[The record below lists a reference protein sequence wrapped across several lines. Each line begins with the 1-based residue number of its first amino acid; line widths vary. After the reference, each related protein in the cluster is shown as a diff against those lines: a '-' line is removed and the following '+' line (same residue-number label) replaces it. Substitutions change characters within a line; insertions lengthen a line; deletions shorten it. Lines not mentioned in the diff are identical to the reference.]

1 MEAKERIKYYEKAL
15 RLLEGKKFKGY
26 TQIMWITPNWFTNE
40 SGVCELI
47 SLLVNNFKTFGRCDI
62 SQFPEFEI
70 FRPTDEERDEE
81 GQLVFWWKCDNRMA
95 RVIALTMCIEMAK
108 GNINVE

>member
-15 RLLEGKKFKGY
+15 RLLEGKKFKGIPAY
-26 TQIMWITPNWFTNE
+26 SPELNWFTNE